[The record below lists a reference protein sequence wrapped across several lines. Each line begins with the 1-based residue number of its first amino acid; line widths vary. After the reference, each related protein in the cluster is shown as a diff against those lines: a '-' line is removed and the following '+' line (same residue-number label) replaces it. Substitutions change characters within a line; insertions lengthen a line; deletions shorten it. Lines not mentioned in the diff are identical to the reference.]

1 MFSLAYILKAFS
13 VIVKYLWM
21 DVVMREWVKCFS
33 RGTNRPFCGGTLLS
47 RDTVLTAAH
56 CQPARPSVDKFEV
69 VVGEHDVTRADG
81 EQRIAPSQ
89 WISHPAHNYIAHTP
103 DIDLAI
109 VKLAQNVS
117 FSSRVKPACLPK
129 VASSYASKVATV
141 SGWGTLNEGGNQP
154 NTLQKVNFLFVIM
167 DKTIL
172 IISGDREYVE

>member
-1 MFSLAYILKAFS
+1 MN
-13 VIVKYLWM
+13 
-21 DVVMREWVKCFS
+21 VVMRESVKCFS
-33 RGTNRPFCGGTLLS
+33 RGSNRPFCGGTLLS

-117 FSSRVKPACLPK
+117 FSSRVKPVCLPK

-172 IISGDREYVE
+172 IISGDSEYVE

>member
-1 MFSLAYILKAFS
+1 MN
-13 VIVKYLWM
+13 
-21 DVVMREWVKCFS
+21 VVMRESVKCFS
-33 RGTNRPFCGGTLLS
+33 RGSNRPFCGGTLLS

-56 CQPARPSVDKFEV
+56 CQPARPSVEQFEV

-103 DIDLAI
+103 DIDFAI

-117 FSSRVKPACLPK
+117 FSSRVKPVCLPK

-172 IISGDREYVE
+172 IISGDSEYVE